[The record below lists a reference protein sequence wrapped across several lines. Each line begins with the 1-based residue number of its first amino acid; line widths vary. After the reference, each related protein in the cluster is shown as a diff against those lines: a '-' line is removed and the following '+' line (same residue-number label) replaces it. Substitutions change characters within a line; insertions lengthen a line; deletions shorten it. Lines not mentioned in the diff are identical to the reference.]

1 MDKIPQYTVSE
12 LVNSIK
18 TVLEGS
24 FGYLKIMGEISSFK
38 KATSG
43 HSYFN
48 LKDSDSMIN
57 IVFFK
62 NQQMIWNNNTILE
75 DGLEVLVYG
84 RLSIYKD
91 RSNYQI
97 IADKVEINGEGA
109 LIKII
114 EERKKKLETEGLFDK
129 SLKKEIPKIIN
140 RVGIIT
146 APNGAA
152 IKDIEVRL
160 KDRLPINEIILFP
173 SLVQGQGADKSIING
188 IKCFNSREIPDVIVI
203 TRGGGSMEDLM
214 CFNSENLAR
223 EIFKSK
229 IPIISAIGHE
239 IDWTIADYAAD
250 LRLPTPTAVAEFL
263 SPLKSV
269 VNDKLDFIFKKIVKI
284 SYKIINDLE
293 YKIVDK
299 IDKLIKNIKLGIG
312 DKFLN
317 KVFVLK
323 SIEIKLKSFDKKR
336 ILKLGYAVIRKGGK
350 VLKNGIGLDVGDEL
364 EIELFEGKIV
374 VVVEKV

>member
-229 IPIISAIGHE
+229 IPIISAVGHE
-239 IDWTIADYAAD
+239 IDWTITDYVAD

-269 VNDKLDFIFKKIVKI
+269 AEDRLNFIFKKIVKI
-284 SYKIINDLE
+284 SYKIIENLE
-293 YKIVDK
+293 YKTVDK
-299 IDKLIKNIKLGIG
+299 VDKLIKNIKLGIG
-312 DKFLN
+312 DRFLN
-317 KVFVLK
+317 KLFILK
-323 SIEIKLKSFDKKR
+323 SAEIRLKSFDKNR
-336 ILKLGYAVIRKGGK
+336 ILKLGYAIVK
-350 VLKNGIGLDVGDEL
+350 KNGKSLSYKTKINIGDEL
-364 EIELFEGKIV
+364 EIELYRKKII
-374 VVVEKV
+374 VEVKEI